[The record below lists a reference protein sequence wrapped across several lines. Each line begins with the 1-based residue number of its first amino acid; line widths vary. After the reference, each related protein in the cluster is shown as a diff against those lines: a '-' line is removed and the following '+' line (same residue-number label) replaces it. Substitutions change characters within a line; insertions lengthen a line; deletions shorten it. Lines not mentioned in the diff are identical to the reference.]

1 MAAPQQRGLRRRIA
15 DWFINNAGWIRF
27 TIWLAFVLIVIWL
40 DIYLYIHYPKIV
52 GPEVFT
58 GVLIAVVTIAPFLY
72 RRIVDAPIL
81 RIEIPEE
88 DVVRKPILVTLNLP
102 QACKCSAQQQ
112 QSQQMLWCLCQ
123 CPTPQQPAI
132 VCYCPHQLIIQQ
144 PQQQAQQPP
153 QQQVQQQQASQEVGY
168 LRLRVRNTGL
178 AAAEKC
184 VFQVRIARWPS
195 NCSANCHAPS
205 DEYVDW
211 HDVTWAG
218 WEQNILIRPN
228 DVRYANIAIMPLD
241 ANKQAC
247 LNAPWQCDNKV
258 NPCGPLIAWIAKR
271 ETFMQGCRSQDG
283 LVAGE
288 YVIDVQVTCR
298 NGRKK
303 PERLRLRIFQDW
315 NNTDIMMAC

>member
-72 RRIVDAPIL
+72 RRIVDVPIL

-88 DVVRKPILVTLNLP
+88 NVVRKPEFITYSP
-102 QACKCSAQQQ
+102 P
-112 QSQQMLWCLCQ
+112 CLC
-123 CPTPQQPAI
+123 PA
-132 VCYCPHQLIIQQ
+132 QQ
-144 PQQQAQQPP
+144 PQQT
-153 QQQVQQQQASQEVGY
+153 QQQVPAQLIGY

-178 AAAEKC
+178 TAAEKC

-195 NCSANCHAPS
+195 NCPANCHAPS

-211 HDVTWAG
+211 HDVTWADRK
-218 WEQNILIRPN
+218 QNILIRPN
-228 DVRYANIAIMPLD
+228 DVRYANIAIMPLN

-247 LNAPWQCDNKV
+247 LHAPWQCDNQV
-258 NPCGPLIAWIAKR
+258 NPCGPLIAWVAKR

-298 NGRKK
+298 NGQETVRG
-303 PERLRLRIFQDW
+303 LRLRVYQDW
-315 NNTDIMMAC
+315 GFTDIVRC

>member
-1 MAAPQQRGLRRRIA
+1 MATPQRRHFA
-15 DWFINNAGWIRF
+15 DWLTNTGWGRF
-27 TIWLAFVLIVIWL
+27 TIWLIIVIPPP
-40 DIYLYIHYPKIV
+40 IASAFLYVYKII
-52 GPEVFT
+52 GPEIFT

-72 RRIVDAPIL
+72 RRIVDVPIL
-81 RIEIPEE
+81 SIEVPEE
-88 DVVRKPILVTLNLP
+88 NVIRKPILVTLDLP
-102 QACKCSAQQQ
+102 QACKCSTQQQ
-112 QSQQMLWCLCQ
+112 QLQQMFWCLCQ

-132 VCYCPHQLIIQQ
+132 VCYCPHQLITQQ

-184 VFQVRIARWPS
+184 VFQVRIVGWPS
-195 NCSANCHAPS
+195 NCPANCHAPS

-211 HDVTWAG
+211 QDVTWADRLPS
-218 WEQNILIRPN
+218 IVIRPN
-228 DVRYANIAIMPLD
+228 DVRYANIVMMPLQGG
-241 ANKQAC
+241 KAC
-247 LNAPWQCDNKV
+247 FSITQWNLENQCGSR
-258 NPCGPLIAWIAKR
+258 CGPIIAWIAKR
-271 ETFMQGCRSQDG
+271 EIFDPRLGCAARLQDG

-303 PERLRLRIFQDW
+303 PERLRLRVDQDW
-315 NNTDIMMAC
+315 GFTDIVRY